1 MRSRGVI
8 ARVPAKVN
16 LQLAVGPLGT
26 DGFHEV
32 TTVFQAI
39 SLFDDVTVETA
50 AENNGISIQVTGQ
63 TSTGVPSDSSNLAVK
78 AATLMIK
85 NYDLPSDINIKL
97 KKEIPVAGGMA
108 GGSADAAGEIPVAG
122 GMAGGS
128 ADAAGVIVGL
138 DSLFELG
145 LSRDEMEMV
154 GSKIGADVPFSIC
167 GGVAI
172 GTGRGD
178 QITPALFKGSYN
190 WVLALS
196 GQGLATPSVY
206 AECDRLREGLSISTP
221 VVSEQLMQALRAGDA
236 KALGKS
242 LSNDLQPAACS
253 LRPALRLVL
262 DVGLDYGALGGIVS
276 GSGPTVA
283 FLVKDDEH
291 AMDLTVALSSSGVIS
306 SVVRASGAVAGARII
321 ESF

>member
-1 MRSRGVI
+1 MKSHGVVT
-8 ARVPAKVN
+8 RVPGKVN
-16 LQLAVGPLGT
+16 LQLSVGPLGY

-39 SLFDDVTVETA
+39 SLFDDVTVTEGKPGSGTT
-50 AENNGISIQVTGQ
+50 ISVSGQ
-63 TSTGVPSDSSNLAVK
+63 TANGVPADASNLAIK
-78 AATLMIK
+78 AAQLMIK
-85 NYDLPSDINIKL
+85 EYELSPDLEIKL
-97 KKEIPVAGGMA
+97 KK
-108 GGSADAAGEIPVAG
+108 EIPVAG

-138 DSLFELG
+138 DSLYELG
-145 LSRDEMEMV
+145 ITRDEMEKIASQI
-154 GSKIGADVPFSIC
+154 GSDVPFSIS

-178 QITPALFKGSYN
+178 QITTALSKGSYT

-196 GQGLATPSVY
+196 NQGLSTPAVY
-206 AECDRLREGLSISTP
+206 QECDRLREGLSIASP
-221 VVSEQLMQALRAGDA
+221 QLSEPLMQALRAGDS

-242 LSNDLQPAACS
+242 LLNDLQAAACS

-262 DVGLDYGALGGIVS
+262 DVGIDYGALGGIVS

-283 FLVKDDEH
+283 FLVSDEEH
-291 AMDLTVALSSSGVIS
+291 AMDLTVALSASGVVS
-306 SVVRASGAVAGARII
+306 SIARAIGPAHGARII

>member
-1 MRSRGVI
+1 
-8 ARVPAKVN
+8 VPAKVN
-16 LQLAVGPLGT
+16 LQLSVGPLGS

-39 SLFDDVTVETA
+39 SLFDDVTVATA
-50 AENNGISIQVTGQ
+50 PDGGGINISISGQ
-63 TSTGVPSDSSNLAVK
+63 TSSGVPVDSSNLAVK
-78 AATLMIK
+78 AAELMIK
-85 NYDLPSDINIKL
+85 NYDLPSDLIIKL
-97 KKEIPVAGGMA
+97 KK
-108 GGSADAAGEIPVAG
+108 EIPVAG

-145 LSRDEMEMV
+145 LSRDEMEIV
-154 GSKIGADVPFSIC
+154 GSKIGSDVPFSIC

-178 QITPALFKGSYN
+178 QITPALSKGSYN

-196 GQGLATPSVY
+196 GQGLSTPSVY
-206 AECDRLREGLSISTP
+206 QECDRLREGLSISAP
-221 VVSEQLMQALRAGDA
+221 LVSEPLMQALRAGDA
-236 KALGKS
+236 KALGKA
-242 LSNDLQPAACS
+242 LTNELQPAACS

-262 DVGLDYGALGGIVS
+262 DVGIDYGALGGIVS

-283 FLVKDDEH
+283 FLVSDDEH
-291 AMDLTVALSSSGVIS
+291 AMDLTVALSASGVVS
-306 SVVRASGAVAGARII
+306 SVVRATGPAHGARII

>member
-1 MRSRGVI
+1 MRSRGVV

-16 LQLAVGPLGT
+16 LQLSVGPLGS

-39 SLFDDVTVETA
+39 SLFDDVTVATA
-50 AENNGISIQVTGQ
+50 PDGDGIKISISGQ
-63 TSTGVPSDSSNLAVK
+63 TSSGVPADSSNLAVK
-78 AATLMIK
+78 AAELMIK
-85 NYDLPSDINIKL
+85 NYDLPADLIIKL
-97 KKEIPVAGGMA
+97 KK
-108 GGSADAAGEIPVAG
+108 EIPVAG

-145 LSRDEMEMV
+145 LSRDEMEIV
-154 GSKIGADVPFSIC
+154 GSKIGSDVPFSIC

-178 QITPALFKGSYN
+178 QITPALSKGSYN

-196 GQGLATPSVY
+196 GQGLSTPSVY
-206 AECDRLREGLSISTP
+206 QECDRLREGLSISAP
-221 VVSEQLMQALRAGDA
+221 LVSEPLMQALRAGDA
-236 KALGKS
+236 KALGKA
-242 LSNDLQPAACS
+242 LTNELQPAACS

-262 DVGLDYGALGGIVS
+262 DVGIDYGALGGIVS

-283 FLVKDDEH
+283 FLVSDDEH
-291 AMDLTVALSSSGVIS
+291 AMDLTVALSASGVVS
-306 SVVRASGAVAGARII
+306 SVVRATGPAHGA
-321 ESF
+321 

>member
-1 MRSRGVI
+1 MKSHGVVT
-8 ARVPAKVN
+8 RVPGKVN
-16 LQLAVGPLGT
+16 LQLSVGPLGS

-39 SLFDDVTVETA
+39 SLFDDVSVSEGKPGA
-50 AENNGISIQVTGQ
+50 GVSISISGQ
-63 TSTGVPSDSSNLAVK
+63 TASGVPVDASNLAVR
-78 AATLMIK
+78 AANLMIK
-85 NYDLPSDINIKL
+85 EFEISPDLEIKL
-97 KKEIPVAGGMA
+97 KK
-108 GGSADAAGEIPVAG
+108 EIPVAG

-138 DSLFELG
+138 DSLFNLG
-145 LSRDEMEMV
+145 LSRVEME
-154 GSKIGADVPFSIC
+154 KIGSQIGSDVPFSIS

-178 QITPALFKGSYN
+178 QITPALAKGSYT

-196 GQGLATPSVY
+196 SQGLSTPAVY
-206 AECDRLREGLSISTP
+206 QECDRLREGLSIATP
-221 VVSEQLMQALRAGDA
+221 QVSEALMQALRAGDA
-236 KALGKS
+236 NALGKS
-242 LSNDLQPAACS
+242 LLNDLQAAACS

-262 DVGLDYGALGGIVS
+262 DVGNDYGALGGIVS

-283 FLVKDDEH
+283 FLVADEEH
-291 AMDLTVALSSSGVIS
+291 AMDLTVALSSSGVVS
-306 SVVRASGAVAGARII
+306 SLARANGPAHGARII

>member
-8 ARVPAKVN
+8 ARVPAKIN
-16 LQLAVGPLGT
+16 LQLAVGPLGS

-39 SLFDDVTVETA
+39 SLFDDVSVATA
-50 AENNGISIQVTGQ
+50 AENNGISIQITGQ
-63 TSTGVPSDSSNLAVK
+63 TSKGVPSDSSNLAVK

-85 NYDLPSDINIKL
+85 NYDLPSDLNIKL
-97 KKEIPVAGGMA
+97 TK
-108 GGSADAAGEIPVAG
+108 EIPVAG

-145 LSRDEMEMV
+145 LSRDEMEIV

-178 QITPALFKGSYN
+178 QITPALFKGSYH

-206 AECDRLREGLSISTP
+206 AECDRLREGLSITTP

-306 SVVRASGAVAGARII
+306 SVVRATGAVAGARII

>member
-1 MRSRGVI
+1 MRYNGVV

-16 LQLAVGPLGT
+16 LQLSVGPLGA
-26 DGFHEV
+26 DSFHEV

-39 SLFDDVTVETA
+39 SRFDDVTVASGKSGAGVT
-50 AENNGISIQVTGQ
+50 ISISGQ
-63 TSTGVPSDSSNLAVK
+63 TASGVPVDNSNLAVK
-78 AATLMIK
+78 AAALMIK
-85 NYDLPSDINIKL
+85 KYQLPSDLSIKL
-97 KKEIPVAGGMA
+97 KK
-108 GGSADAAGEIPVAG
+108 EIPVAG

-145 LSRDEMEMV
+145 LSRDVMESV
-154 GSKIGADVPFSIC
+154 GSKIGSDVPFSIC

-178 QITPALFKGSYN
+178 QITPALAKGSYN

-206 AECDRLREGLSISTP
+206 QECDRLREGLSIAAP
-221 VVSEQLMQALRAGDA
+221 VVSEPLMQALRAGDA
-236 KALGKS
+236 KALGKA
-242 LSNDLQPAACS
+242 LTNELQPAACS

-262 DVGLDYGALGGIVS
+262 DVGVDYGALGGIVS

-283 FLVKDDEH
+283 FLVSDDDH
-291 AMDLTVALSSSGVIS
+291 AMDLTVALSSSGVVS
-306 SVVRASGAVAGARII
+306 SVVRASGPTNGARII

>member
-1 MRSRGVI
+1 MRSRGVV

-16 LQLAVGPLGT
+16 LQLAVGPLGN

-39 SLFDDVTVETA
+39 SLFDDVTVATA
-50 AENNGISIQVTGQ
+50 PENNGISIQITGQ
-63 TSTGVPSDSSNLAVK
+63 TSTGVPSDNSNLAVK
-78 AATLMIK
+78 AAALMIK
-85 NYDLPSDINIKL
+85 NYDLPNDLSIKL
-97 KKEIPVAGGMA
+97 KK
-108 GGSADAAGEIPVAG
+108 EIPVAG

-145 LSRDEMEMV
+145 LSRDEMEIL

-306 SVVRASGAVAGARII
+306 SVVRATGAVAGARII

>member
-1 MRSRGVI
+1 MKSHGVVT
-8 ARVPAKVN
+8 RVPGKVN
-16 LQLAVGPLGT
+16 LQLSVGPLGA

-39 SLFDDVTVETA
+39 SLFDDVTVTEGKAGSGTT
-50 AENNGISIQVTGQ
+50 ISVTGQ
-63 TSTGVPSDSSNLAVK
+63 TANGVPADASNLAIR
-78 AATLMIK
+78 AAHLMMK
-85 NYDLPSDINIKL
+85 EFELSPDLEIKL
-97 KKEIPVAGGMA
+97 KK
-108 GGSADAAGEIPVAG
+108 EIPVAG

-138 DSLFELG
+138 DSLYELG
-145 LSRDEMEMV
+145 LSRDEMEKIASQI
-154 GSKIGADVPFSIC
+154 GSDVPFSLS

-178 QITPALFKGSYN
+178 QITTALAKGSYT

-196 GQGLATPSVY
+196 SQGLSTPAVY
-206 AECDRLREGLSISTP
+206 QECDRLREGLSIASP
-221 VVSEQLMQALRAGDA
+221 QVSEPLMQALRAGDS

-242 LSNDLQPAACS
+242 LLNDLQAAACS

-262 DVGLDYGALGGIVS
+262 DVGIDYGALGGIVS

-283 FLVKDDEH
+283 FLVSDEEH
-291 AMDLTVALSSSGVIS
+291 AMDLTVALSASGVVS
-306 SVVRASGAVAGARII
+306 SITRAIGPAHGARII

>member
-1 MRSRGVI
+1 MKSRGVV

-16 LQLAVGPLGT
+16 LQLSVGPLGS
-26 DGFHEV
+26 DGYHEV
-32 TTVFQAI
+32 ITVFQAI
-39 SLFDDVTVETA
+39 SLFDDVSVATA
-50 AENNGISIQVTGQ
+50 PVGNGLTIDISGQ
-63 TSTGVPSDSSNLAVK
+63 TSSGVPADSSNLAIR
-78 AATLMIK
+78 AADLMIK
-85 NYDLPSDINIKL
+85 TYDLPTDLVIKL
-97 KKEIPVAGGMA
+97 KK
-108 GGSADAAGEIPVAG
+108 EIPVAG

-145 LSRDEMEMV
+145 LSRDEMESV
-154 GSKIGADVPFSIC
+154 GSKIGSDVPFSIC

-172 GTGRGD
+172 GSGRGD
-178 QITPALFKGSYN
+178 QITPALAKGNYF

-206 AECDRLREGLSISTP
+206 QECDRLREGLSIATP
-221 VVSEQLMQALRAGDA
+221 QVSEPLMQALRAGDA

-242 LSNDLQPAACS
+242 LSNDLQSAACS

-262 DVGLDYGALGGIVS
+262 DVGVDYGALGGIVS

-283 FLVKDDEH
+283 FLVSSDEH
-291 AMDLTVALSSSGVIS
+291 AMDLTVALSASGVVS
-306 SVVRASGAVAGARII
+306 SVVRATGPVPGARII

>member
-1 MRSRGVI
+1 MRSRGVV

-16 LQLAVGPLGT
+16 LQLSVGPLGS
-26 DGFHEV
+26 DGYHEV
-32 TTVFQAI
+32 ITVFQAI
-39 SLFDDVTVETA
+39 SLFDDVSVATA
-50 AENNGISIQVTGQ
+50 PVGNGLTIDISGQ
-63 TSTGVPSDSSNLAVK
+63 TSSGVPADSSNLAIRAAELMVK
-78 AATLMIK
+78 T
-85 NYDLPSDINIKL
+85 YDLPTDLVVKL
-97 KKEIPVAGGMA
+97 KK
-108 GGSADAAGEIPVAG
+108 EIPVAG

-145 LSRDEMEMV
+145 LSRDEMESV
-154 GSKIGADVPFSIC
+154 GSKIGSDVPFSIC

-172 GTGRGD
+172 GSGRGD
-178 QITPALFKGSYN
+178 QITPALAKGNYF

-206 AECDRLREGLSISTP
+206 QECDRLREGLSITTP
-221 VVSEQLMQALRAGDA
+221 QVSEPLMQALRAGDA

-242 LSNDLQPAACS
+242 LSNDLQSAACS

-262 DVGLDYGALGGIVS
+262 DVGVDYGALGGIVS

-283 FLVKDDEH
+283 FLVSSDEH
-291 AMDLTVALSSSGVIS
+291 AMDLTVALSASGVVS
-306 SVVRASGAVAGARII
+306 SVVRATGPVPGARII

>member
-1 MRSRGVI
+1 MRSRGVV

-16 LQLAVGPLGT
+16 LQLSVGPLGS

-39 SLFDDVTVETA
+39 SLFDDVSVATTPA
-50 AENNGISIQVTGQ
+50 GNGLSLDITGQ
-63 TSTGVPSDSSNLAVK
+63 TSTGVPADSSNLAIR
-78 AATLMIK
+78 AAELMIK
-85 NYDLPSDINIKL
+85 NYDLPADLAIKL
-97 KKEIPVAGGMA
+97 KKEIPVAA
-108 GGSADAAGEIPVAG
+108 

-145 LSRDEMEMV
+145 LSRDEMESV
-154 GSKIGADVPFSIC
+154 GSKIGSDVPFSIC

-172 GTGRGD
+172 GSGRGD
-178 QITPALFKGSYN
+178 QITPALAKGNYF

-196 GQGLATPSVY
+196 NQGLATPSVY
-206 AECDRLREGLSISTP
+206 QECDRLREGLSIATP
-221 VVSEQLMQALRAGDA
+221 QVSEPLMQALRAGDA
-236 KALGKS
+236 KALGKA
-242 LSNDLQPAACS
+242 LSNDLQSATCS

-262 DVGLDYGALGGIVS
+262 DVGVDYGALGGIVS

-283 FLVKDDEH
+283 FLVSDDEH
-291 AMDLTVALSSSGVIS
+291 AMDLTVALSASGVVS
-306 SVVRASGAVAGARII
+306 SVVRATGPVSGARII

>member
-1 MRSRGVI
+1 MRSRGVV

-16 LQLAVGPLGT
+16 LQLSVGPLGS

-39 SLFDDVTVETA
+39 SLFDDVTVATA
-50 AENNGISIQVTGQ
+50 PESDGIKISITGQ
-63 TSTGVPSDSSNLAVK
+63 TSSGVPADSSNLAVK
-78 AATLMIK
+78 AAELMIK
-85 NYDLPSDINIKL
+85 NYDLPADLVIKL
-97 KKEIPVAGGMA
+97 KK
-108 GGSADAAGEIPVAG
+108 EIPVAG

-145 LSRDEMEMV
+145 LSRDEMEIV
-154 GSKIGADVPFSIC
+154 GSKIGSDVPFSIC

-178 QITPALFKGSYN
+178 QITPALSKGSYN

-196 GQGLATPSVY
+196 GQGLSTPSVY
-206 AECDRLREGLSISTP
+206 QECDRLREGLSISAP
-221 VVSEQLMQALRAGDA
+221 LVSEPLMQALRAGDA
-236 KALGKS
+236 KALGKA
-242 LSNDLQPAACS
+242 LTNELQPAACS

-262 DVGLDYGALGGIVS
+262 DVGIDYGALGGIVS

-283 FLVKDDEH
+283 FLVSDDEH
-291 AMDLTVALSSSGVIS
+291 AMDLTVALSASGVVS
-306 SVVRASGAVAGARII
+306 SVVRATGPAHGARII

>member
-1 MRSRGVI
+1 MRSRGVT

-16 LQLAVGPLGT
+16 LQLSVGPLGS

-39 SLFDDVTVETA
+39 SLFDDVTVATTDS
-50 AENNGISIQVTGQ
+50 NDGIKISISGQ
-63 TSTGVPSDSSNLAVK
+63 TSNGVPVDNSNLAVK
-78 AATLMIK
+78 AAQLMIE
-85 NYDLPSDINIKL
+85 NYDLPKDLSIKL
-97 KKEIPVAGGMA
+97 KK
-108 GGSADAAGEIPVAG
+108 EIPVAG

-145 LSRDEMEMV
+145 LSRDEMELV
-154 GSKIGADVPFSIC
+154 GSKIGSDVPFSIC

-178 QITPALFKGSYN
+178 QITPALAKGNYN

-196 GQGLATPSVY
+196 GQGLSTPAVY
-206 AECDRLREGLSISTP
+206 QECDRLREGLSIAPP

-236 KALGKS
+236 KALGKA
-242 LSNDLQPAACS
+242 LTNELQPAACS

-262 DVGLDYGALGGIVS
+262 DVGVDYGALGGIVS

-283 FLVKDDEH
+283 FLVSDDDH
-291 AMDLTVALSSSGVIS
+291 AMDLTVALSSSGVVS
-306 SVVRASGAVAGARII
+306 SVVRASGPTNGARII

>member
-1 MRSRGVI
+1 MRSRGVV

-16 LQLAVGPLGT
+16 LQLSVGPLGS

-39 SLFDDVTVETA
+39 SLFDDVTVATA
-50 AENNGISIQVTGQ
+50 PDGDGIKISISGE
-63 TSTGVPSDSSNLAVK
+63 TSSGVPADSSNLAVK
-78 AATLMIK
+78 AAELMIK
-85 NYDLPSDINIKL
+85 NYDLPADLIIKL
-97 KKEIPVAGGMA
+97 KK
-108 GGSADAAGEIPVAG
+108 EIPVAG

-145 LSRDEMEMV
+145 LSRDEMEIV
-154 GSKIGADVPFSIC
+154 GSKIGSDVPFSIC

-178 QITPALFKGSYN
+178 QITPALSKGSYN

-196 GQGLATPSVY
+196 GQGLSTPSVY
-206 AECDRLREGLSISTP
+206 QECDRLREGLSISAP
-221 VVSEQLMQALRAGDA
+221 LVSESLMQALRAGDA
-236 KALGKS
+236 KALGKA
-242 LSNDLQPAACS
+242 LTNELQPAACS

-262 DVGLDYGALGGIVS
+262 DVGIDYGALGGIVS

-283 FLVKDDEH
+283 FLVSDDEH
-291 AMDLTVALSSSGVIS
+291 AMDLTVALSASGVVS
-306 SVVRASGAVAGARII
+306 SVVRAIGPAHGARII

>member
-1 MRSRGVI
+1 
-8 ARVPAKVN
+8 VPAKVN
-16 LQLAVGPLGT
+16 LQLSVGPLGS

-39 SLFDDVTVETA
+39 SLFDDVTVATA
-50 AENNGISIQVTGQ
+50 PDGDGIKISISGQ
-63 TSTGVPSDSSNLAVK
+63 TSSGVPADSSNLAVK
-78 AATLMIK
+78 AAELMIK
-85 NYDLPSDINIKL
+85 NYDLPTDLIIKL
-97 KKEIPVAGGMA
+97 KK
-108 GGSADAAGEIPVAG
+108 EIPVAG

-145 LSRDEMEMV
+145 LSRDEMEVV
-154 GSKIGADVPFSIC
+154 GSKIGSDVPFSIC

-178 QITPALFKGSYN
+178 QITPALAKGNYN

-196 GQGLATPSVY
+196 GQGLSTPSVY
-206 AECDRLREGLSISTP
+206 QECDRLREGLSISSP
-221 VVSEQLMQALRAGDA
+221 AVSEQLMQALRAGDA
-236 KALGKS
+236 KALGKA
-242 LSNDLQPAACS
+242 LTNELQPAACS

-262 DVGLDYGALGGIVS
+262 DVGVDYGALGGIVS

-283 FLVKDDEH
+283 FLVSDDDH
-291 AMDLTVALSSSGVIS
+291 AMDLTVALSASGVVS
-306 SVVRASGAVAGARII
+306 SVVRAIGPAHGARII

>member
-1 MRSRGVI
+1 MKSRGVT

-16 LQLAVGPLGT
+16 LQLSVGPLGA

-39 SLFDDVTVETA
+39 SLFDDVTVATA
-50 AENNGISIQVTGQ
+50 PTGEGIKISITGQ
-63 TSTGVPSDSSNLAVK
+63 TSGGVPADNSNLAVK
-78 AATLMIK
+78 AAQLMIK
-85 NYDLPSDINIKL
+85 NYNLPEDLVIKL
-97 KKEIPVAGGMA
+97 KK
-108 GGSADAAGEIPVAG
+108 EIPVAG

-145 LSRDEMEMV
+145 LSRDVMESV
-154 GSKIGADVPFSIC
+154 GSKIGSDVPFSIC

-178 QITPALFKGSYN
+178 QITPALAKGSYN

-206 AECDRLREGLSISTP
+206 QECDRLREGLSIAPP
-221 VVSEQLMQALRAGDA
+221 VVSEPLMQALRAGDA
-236 KALGKS
+236 KALGKA
-242 LSNDLQPAACS
+242 LSNELQPAACS

-262 DVGLDYGALGGIVS
+262 DVGVDYGALGGIVS

-283 FLVKDDEH
+283 FLVSDDEH
-291 AMDLTVALSSSGVIS
+291 AMDLTVALSSSGVVS
-306 SVVRASGAVAGARII
+306 SVVRASGPTNGARII

>member
-1 MRSRGVI
+1 MRSRGVV

-16 LQLAVGPLGT
+16 LQLSVGPLGS

-39 SLFDDVTVETA
+39 SLFDDVTVATA
-50 AENNGISIQVTGQ
+50 PEGDGIKISITGQ
-63 TSTGVPSDSSNLAVK
+63 TSSGVPTDSSNLAVK
-78 AATLMIK
+78 AAELMIK
-85 NYDLPSDINIKL
+85 NYDLPADLIIKL
-97 KKEIPVAGGMA
+97 KK
-108 GGSADAAGEIPVAG
+108 EIPVAG

-145 LSRDEMEMV
+145 LSRDEMEIV
-154 GSKIGADVPFSIC
+154 GSKIGSDVPFSIC

-178 QITPALFKGSYN
+178 QITPALSKGSYN

-196 GQGLATPSVY
+196 GQGLSTPSVY
-206 AECDRLREGLSISTP
+206 QECDRLREGLSISAP
-221 VVSEQLMQALRAGDA
+221 LVSEPLMQALRAGDA
-236 KALGKS
+236 KALGKA
-242 LSNDLQPAACS
+242 LTNELQPAACS

-262 DVGLDYGALGGIVS
+262 DVGIDYGALGGIVS

-283 FLVKDDEH
+283 FLVSDDEH
-291 AMDLTVALSSSGVIS
+291 AMDLTVALSASGVVS
-306 SVVRASGAVAGARII
+306 SVVRATGPAHGARII

>member
-1 MRSRGVI
+1 MRSRGVT

-16 LQLAVGPLGT
+16 LQLSVGPLGA

-39 SLFDDVTVETA
+39 SLFDDVTVATA
-50 AENNGISIQVTGQ
+50 DKGDGIKISITGQ
-63 TSTGVPSDSSNLAVK
+63 TSGGVPADNSNLAVK
-78 AATLMIK
+78 AAQLMIK
-85 NYDLPSDINIKL
+85 NYDLPEDLVIKL
-97 KKEIPVAGGMA
+97 KK
-108 GGSADAAGEIPVAG
+108 EIPVAG

-145 LSRDEMEMV
+145 LSRDVMESV
-154 GSKIGADVPFSIC
+154 GSKIGSDVPFSIC

-178 QITPALFKGSYN
+178 QITPALAKGSYN

-206 AECDRLREGLSISTP
+206 QECDRLREGLSIAPP
-221 VVSEQLMQALRAGDA
+221 VVSEPLMQALRAGDA
-236 KALGKS
+236 KALGKA
-242 LSNDLQPAACS
+242 LTNELQPAACS
-253 LRPALRLVL
+253 LRPALKLVL
-262 DVGLDYGALGGIVS
+262 DVGVDYGALGGIVS

-283 FLVKDDEH
+283 FLVSDDEH
-291 AMDLTVALSSSGVIS
+291 AMDLTVALSSSGVVS
-306 SVVRASGAVAGARII
+306 SVVRASGPTNGARII

>member
-1 MRSRGVI
+1 MRSRGVV

-16 LQLAVGPLGT
+16 LQLSVGPLGS

-39 SLFDDVTVETA
+39 SLFDDVTVATA
-50 AENNGISIQVTGQ
+50 PDGDGIKISISGQ
-63 TSTGVPSDSSNLAVK
+63 TSSGVPADSSNLAVK
-78 AATLMIK
+78 AAELMIK
-85 NYDLPSDINIKL
+85 NYDLPTDLIIKL
-97 KKEIPVAGGMA
+97 KK
-108 GGSADAAGEIPVAG
+108 EIPVAG

-145 LSRDEMEMV
+145 LSRDEMEVV
-154 GSKIGADVPFSIC
+154 GSKIGSDVPFSIC

-178 QITPALFKGSYN
+178 QITPALAKGNYS

-196 GQGLATPSVY
+196 GQGLSTPSVY
-206 AECDRLREGLSISTP
+206 QECDRLREGLSISSP
-221 VVSEQLMQALRAGDA
+221 AVSEQLMQALRAGDA
-236 KALGKS
+236 KALGKA
-242 LSNDLQPAACS
+242 LTNELQPAACS

-262 DVGLDYGALGGIVS
+262 DVGVDYGALGGIVS

-283 FLVKDDEH
+283 FLVSDDDH
-291 AMDLTVALSSSGVIS
+291 AMDLTVALSASGVVS
-306 SVVRASGAVAGARII
+306 SVVRAIGPAHGARII